1 MSATP
6 SSLLTYHT
14 SRDVP
19 RSVGA
24 AAEAV
29 LSARGEPRKL
39 TAIFDHSHVPMVMVS
54 TTRRHAEVNRPAQ
67 LALRLSLE
75 EMRTCA
81 IDDLLPDHLRGVM
94 KQAWARL
101 LDTGCVAGHYQA
113 VAPDGGRL
121 DVAYC
126 ALASVSPGWHL
137 IAFAPAHWPADELGM
152 LDDSGPGPGGSL
164 TPREIEVI
172 ALAAE
177 GLSGPELAAE
187 LILSPQTVNTHF
199 KNIYSKLGV
208 RTRAA
213 AVARAM
219 RLGAID

>member
-6 SSLLTYHT
+6 RSLPTYQH

-29 LSARGEPRKL
+29 LSARGQPRKL
-39 TAIFDHSHVPMVMVS
+39 MAIFENSQVPMVMVDS
-54 TTRRHAEVNRPAQ
+54 ARRYAEVNRPAQ
-67 LALRLSLE
+67 LALRLSLD
-75 EMRTCA
+75 EMDTGA
-81 IDDLLPDHLRGVM
+81 IDEVTPDDLRRVVKG
-94 KQAWARL
+94 AWARL

-113 VAPDGGRL
+113 TASDRGRL
-121 DVAYC
+121 DIAYC
-126 ALASVSPGWHL
+126 GLASVLPGLHL
-137 IAFAPAHWPADELGM
+137 IAFAPAYRLAHELEA
-152 LDDSGPGPGGSL
+152 LEEDDSCPDGTL
-164 TPREIEVI
+164 TPRETEVL

-187 LILSPQTVNTHF
+187 LVLSPTTVNTHF
-199 KNIYSKLGV
+199 KNIYAKLGV

-213 AVARAM
+213 AVAKAM
-219 RLGAID
+219 RLGVID

>member
-6 SSLLTYHT
+6 RSLLTYHH

-39 TAIFDHSHVPMVMVS
+39 MAIFEHSQVPMVMVDAA
-54 TTRRHAEVNRPAQ
+54 RRYAEVNRPAQ
-67 LALRLSLE
+67 LALRLTLD

-81 IDDLLPDHLRGVM
+81 IDDLTPDHLRQVM
-94 KQAWARL
+94 KRAWARL

-113 VAPDGGRL
+113 TAPGGGRI
-121 DVAYC
+121 DIAYC
-126 ALASVSPGWHL
+126 GLASVLPGLHL
-137 IAFAPAHWPADELGM
+137 IAFAPAYGLTQEPGELEENDPSPDGV
-152 LDDSGPGPGGSL
+152 L
-164 TPREIEVI
+164 TPRETEVL

-187 LILSPQTVNTHF
+187 LVLSPTTVNTHF
-199 KNIYSKLGV
+199 KNIYAKLGV

-213 AVARAM
+213 AVAKAM
-219 RLGAID
+219 RLGVID